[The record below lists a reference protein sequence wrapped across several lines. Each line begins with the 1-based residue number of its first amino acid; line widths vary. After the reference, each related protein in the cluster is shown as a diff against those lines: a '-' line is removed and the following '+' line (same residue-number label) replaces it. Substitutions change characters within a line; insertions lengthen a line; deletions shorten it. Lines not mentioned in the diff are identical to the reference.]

1 MDIKT
6 MPKETLA
13 ELLLFLAEN
22 EEFSS
27 LQKLLDGGFAPEEV
41 QAAFREL
48 AVGLR
53 QEAIQETSQQ
63 IQDVKNDS
71 FLTKKTK
78 TIISSLSP
86 IEEKTLLTVFGLIEK
101 QDRG

>member
-27 LQKLLDGGFAPEEV
+27 LQKLLDGEFTPDEV

-63 IQDVKNDS
+63 IQDAKNDS

>member
-27 LQKLLDGGFAPEEV
+27 LQKLLDGEFTPDEV